1 MTPLPQPLYNPH
13 LRDPLGSADSKGLIT
28 LLESALTRPVPS
40 NSFIIRTYKNRG
52 GTPSQFRSASDP
64 IRHRPF
70 HPIEEKEPSEKD
82 HNHSNGRN
90 EQDEPR
96 RLAPAC
102 DGPPE
107 TINHSRHRIQSIQP
121 PPPLRNQRA
130 RIRHRRR
137 EHPELGG
144 ERNHVAHI
152 SIQRVQ
158 RGHPQADAKR
168 RKQGEKQKNWKPE
181 SGKRREDAVS
191 ESKNGENDEA
201 DGKVHEAGKRR
212 GNRKNEAWEINFG
225 DQPLV
230 VHHHIGGGLEGV
242 GEISPR
248 NERRK
253 IENGIRKALR
263 RQLGKAAEEKSE
275 NQHRKNG
282 LENNPENANGCLLV
296 ADFHVAPHEKI
307 KELAIGPHFVETK
320 LEEAARRLD
329 ADGGASP
336 GAERDRDIG
345 LRDRSHA
352 C

>member
-28 LLESALTRPVPS
+28 LLESALTRSIPP

-52 GTPSQFRSASDP
+52 GTPSQSRSASDSV
-64 IRHRPF
+64 RHRPF
-70 HPIEEKEPSEKD
+70 HPVEEKEPAEKD
-82 HNHSNGRN
+82 HNHGNRRN

-96 RLAPAC
+96 RLAPAG

-107 TINHSRHRIQSIQP
+107 TINHPRHRIQSIQP

-130 RIRHRRR
+130 WIRHRRR
-137 EHPELGG
+137 EHPELDG
-144 ERNHVAHI
+144 ERNYVAHI

-168 RKQGEKQKNWKPE
+168 RKQSEKQKDWKPE
-181 SGKRREDAVS
+181 GGKRGEDAVS
-191 ESKNGENDEA
+191 ESENGENDEA

-212 GNRKNEAWEINFG
+212 GNRKNKAWEINFG

-230 VHHHIGGGLEGV
+230 VHHHVGGGLEGV

-253 IENGIRKALR
+253 IENGIREALR
-263 RQLGKAAEEKSE
+263 RQLREAAEEKSE
-275 NQHRKNG
+275 NQHGKNG

-307 KELAIGPHFVETK
+307 KELAVGPHFVETK
-320 LEEAARRLD
+320 LEEAPRRLD
-329 ADGGASP
+329 ADGSASP
-336 GAERDRDIG
+336 GA
-345 LRDRSHA
+345 
-352 C
+352 